1 MINHINVTILA
12 RCGHYERLDFVTT
25 QYYTGRNRVVDDLK
39 DLGFSIFCDCRL
51 VEDFARVACFKEETK
66 CLRMLFRIC
75 FQLRCK
81 LLK

>member
-51 VEDFARVACFKEETK
+51 VEDFA
-66 CLRMLFRIC
+66 
-75 FQLRCK
+75 
-81 LLK
+81 